1 VALLS
6 VLWDK
11 AKEVLIAVLPI
22 TGVVLLIQLIFWL
35 FGIPMPGAM
44 IGRFLL
50 ASLLVIVGLSV
61 LLLGVEIGITPLG
74 MNIGTVLSK
83 QNKLWLL
90 AVSGFVVGF
99 FICIAEP
106 DLQILAGEVHAV
118 TAGQI
123 GKMLMLVTVSLGI
136 ALMLVAGHIRIVYN
150 FPIRI
155 MVSVMYAIVLILA
168 LLTRDKPEFLAISFD
183 ASGATTGALTV
194 PFILALALGVSGMKK
209 DSKASEEDS
218 FGLIGISSV
227 GAVIGVLMLG
237 FFIKTENMTGVLSG
251 KASESIVEMISNIA
265 GDSFMAIIPIIII
278 FLVFEFVVFRITKRM
293 KRRMFVG
300 LIYTCLGLIVFL
312 LGVNI
317 GFMELG
323 VELGRTIVSSGGAP
337 LSVLV
342 GFVLGLVTILAEPAV
357 YVLTHQI
364 EDVTAGSVPRKMV
377 LGALS
382 IGVGT
387 AVGLSVLRIT
397 VPDLQLWHFLLPGFV
412 LAVALSFL
420 TPKLFV
426 GIGFDSGGV
435 ASGPMT
441 ATFILAFT
449 QGIADAVSGADVFKD
464 AFGMIAMVAMTPILA
479 LQILGLIFKYKSKAA
494 QSVLLSGGGQN
505 EEI

>member
-1 VALLS
+1 MS

-22 TGVVLLIQLIFWL
+22 TGVVLLIQLFFGL
-35 FGIPMPGAM
+35 FGIPLPGVM

-50 ASLLVIVGLSV
+50 GALLVIVGLSV
-61 LLLGVEIGITPLG
+61 FLLGVEIGITPLG
-74 MNIGTVLSK
+74 TNIGAMLSK

-106 DLQILAGEVHAV
+106 DLQILAGEVSAV

-155 MVSVMYAIVLILA
+155 LLVILYAIVLILA

-227 GAVIGVLMLG
+227 GAVIGVLVLG
-237 FFIKTENMTGVLSG
+237 FFIKTEHMTGVLSS
-251 KASESIVEMISNIA
+251 KASASVLDMISNITK
-265 GDSFMAIIPIIII
+265 DSFKAIIPIIII
-278 FLVFEFVVFRITKRM
+278 FLVLEFVVFRISKRM
-293 KRRMFVG
+293 KRRIFVG
-300 LIYTCLGLIVFL
+300 LIYTCLGLILFL
-312 LGVNI
+312 FGVNI

-323 VELGRTIVSSGGAP
+323 VEIGRTIISSGGPAW
-337 LSVLV
+337 SVVV

-364 EDVTAGSVPRKMV
+364 EDVTAGYVPRKVV
-377 LGALS
+377 LCALS
-382 IGVGT
+382 IGVGA

-397 VPDLQLWHFLLPGFV
+397 VPGIQLWHFLLPGFV
-412 LAVALSFL
+412 LAVVLSFI

-441 ATFILAFT
+441 ATFVLAFS
-449 QGIADAVSGADVFKD
+449 QGVADAIAGADVFKD

-479 LQILGLIFKYKSKAA
+479 LQILGLIFKNKSKAA
-494 QSVLLSGGGQN
+494 QPASLSEGGHN